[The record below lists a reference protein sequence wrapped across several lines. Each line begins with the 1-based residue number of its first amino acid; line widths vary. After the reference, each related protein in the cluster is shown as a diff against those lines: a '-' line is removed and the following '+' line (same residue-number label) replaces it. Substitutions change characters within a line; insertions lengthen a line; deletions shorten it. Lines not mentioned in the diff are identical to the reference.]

1 MFLIPQIVPC
11 NLQLPPA
18 ILYTPLLVAL
28 DCARTWEG
36 KELVG
41 APSLPDYPGKWNGVP
56 ISLTVP
62 TSCCPEIP
70 VQQAQRRVT
79 GAFEGQTGGTVVEDR
94 AQQGSERVLRQT
106 AEDIKGAISSQA
118 EWLRLQHTPPFCI
131 SQSPLGTFPLLSWQQ
146 GPGSLLCSAGSG
158 GCLRVLAEHPCQQV
172 DLPVKNSSVC
182 PRPQLWACA

>member
-70 VQQAQRRVT
+70 VQQAQRWVT

-158 GCLRVLAEHPCQQV
+158 GCLRVLAGHPCQQV